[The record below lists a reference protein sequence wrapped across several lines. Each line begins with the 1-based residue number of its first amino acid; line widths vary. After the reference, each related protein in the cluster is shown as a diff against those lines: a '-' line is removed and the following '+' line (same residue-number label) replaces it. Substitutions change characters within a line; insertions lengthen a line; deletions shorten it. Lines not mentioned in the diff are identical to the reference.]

1 MPGLPRSPFGDG
13 AGHVVPL
20 FERDCTLQRRHQK
33 VIEEAPAWGLPRALL
48 DQIASDAVKLGES
61 LNYRGLGTVE
71 FLVAGDDYFFLE
83 VNPRIQVEHPVTEAI
98 TGLDLVAL
106 QLRIAQGAG
115 LGLAQADITCT
126 GHAVEARLY
135 AEDPA
140 NSFAP
145 STGKI
150 TTLSLPEGIRIDSG
164 VAPGDEV
171 SPFYD
176 PMIAKLIVHAANR
189 ETALARLAEA
199 LDHTIV
205 VGVQTNR
212 SFLTALARNPEFA
225 GMNVHTRWIDTRL
238 DALTT
243 PPADAT
249 ANLWRAV
256 AAVLFVSDGR
266 NDNTTNPWGNRSN
279 FTGWRLNAGDALV
292 EAGQRV
298 TLMGSEKGAKHE
310 ELRVGPIGPG
320 GFFTVFDANEVPLSL
335 TCLELEPGR
344 WRVTHNGETL
354 MLEARITGDAI
365 EITTVD
371 ARRLFHAA
379 PPLAFAGSEGAAE
392 RMVESPLTGMIV
404 DVVVSEGDLVAE
416 GDVIAVME
424 SMKMEISIKAAAAG
438 IATNISVTKGMMVD
452 RGQTIAE
459 IAPNEGEPK

>member
-1 MPGLPRSPFGDG
+1 
-13 AGHVVPL
+13 
-20 FERDCTLQRRHQK
+20 
-33 VIEEAPAWGLPRALL
+33 
-48 DQIASDAVKLGES
+48 
-61 LNYRGLGTVE
+61 E

-344 WRVTHNGETL
+344 WRV
-354 MLEARITGDAI
+354 
-365 EITTVD
+365 
-371 ARRLFHAA
+371 
-379 PPLAFAGSEGAAE
+379 
-392 RMVESPLTGMIV
+392 
-404 DVVVSEGDLVAE
+404 
-416 GDVIAVME
+416 
-424 SMKMEISIKAAAAG
+424 
-438 IATNISVTKGMMVD
+438 
-452 RGQTIAE
+452 
-459 IAPNEGEPK
+459 